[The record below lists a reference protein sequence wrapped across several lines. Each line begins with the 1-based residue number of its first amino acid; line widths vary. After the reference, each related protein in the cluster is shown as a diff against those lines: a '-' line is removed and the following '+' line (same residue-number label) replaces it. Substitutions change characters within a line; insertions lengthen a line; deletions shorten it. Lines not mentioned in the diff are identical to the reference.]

1 MRALTHFSLPLK
13 GLKDGI
19 HHYQFKIE
27 NDFFQK
33 FEKSIVKQGSFEI
46 EIELHKKSNHIEVD
60 FVIEGKM
67 KTECDRCLAD
77 IKLPVIGNHK
87 LIIKY
92 TVDDYNDDDEV
103 WSITF
108 ETHELSLDKAIY
120 EFINLSVP
128 LIKKYDCDLEDPSP
142 CNFKAKDYLDYE
154 EESEEDE
161 DDDDDENPFAKAL
174 KNIDLN

>member
-19 HHYQFKIE
+19 HHYQFKID

-33 FEKSIVKQGSFEI
+33 FEKSIVKRGSFRV
-46 EIELHKKSNHIEVD
+46 EIELNKKSNHIEID

-77 IKLPVIGNHK
+77 INLPVSGEHK

-92 TVDDYNDDDEV
+92 TVDEINDDDEV
-103 WSITF
+103 WSITYDM
-108 ETHELSLDKAIY
+108 HELNLDKAIY

-128 LIKKYDCDLEDPSP
+128 LIKSFDCELEDPSP

-154 EESEEDE
+154 EEIEEEDDE
-161 DDDDDENPFAKAL
+161 GDENPFAKAL

>member
-19 HHYQFKIE
+19 HHYQFRIE

-46 EIELHKKSNHIEVD
+46 EIELYKKSNHIEVD
-60 FVIEGKM
+60 FVIEGRM
-67 KTECDRCLAD
+67 RTECDRCLAD
-77 IKLPVIGNHK
+77 INLPVLGDHK

-92 TVDDYNDDDEV
+92 TVDEINFEEEV
-103 WSITF
+103 WSITYD
-108 ETHELSLDKAIY
+108 THELNLDKAIY

-128 LIKKYDCDLEDPSP
+128 LIKKYDCDLEDPVP
-142 CNFKAKDYLDYE
+142 CNFKAKDVLDYV
-154 EESEEDE
+154 EESDDE
-161 DDDDDENPFAKAL
+161 DDDEENPFAKAL